1 MSIDNFVLSK
11 LLCILDKKLTMKETL
26 KKTFN
31 TNVLMVVGVVFGIG
45 LIFQFIVF
53 PGLTE
58 ADTALNILAL
68 LVGIFSLLF
77 AFHFVQWKKLFDFLS
92 EDEELIPPGETEL
105 DYINP
110 EELKPKK
117 KRNPKQFDGVKSDEQ
132 FVKTRKKRVSKSEFP
147 LPPHH
152 PIKKTINK

>member
-1 MSIDNFVLSK
+1 
-11 LLCILDKKLTMKETL
+11 MKETL

-31 TNVLMVVGVVFGIG
+31 SNVLVVVGVVFGIG

-58 ADTALNILAL
+58 ADTILNILAL

-92 EDEELIPPGETEL
+92 EDEEPIPPGETEL

-117 KRNPKQFDGVKSDEQ
+117 KRTTKNKPEPHVVHPKV
-132 FVKTRKKRVSKSEFP
+132 
-147 LPPHH
+147 
-152 PIKKTINK
+152 KKTNK

>member
-1 MSIDNFVLSK
+1 
-11 LLCILDKKLTMKETL
+11 MKETL
-26 KKTFN
+26 KKTFD

-53 PGLTE
+53 PGLT
-58 ADTALNILAL
+58 ASDTVLNILAL

-92 EDEELIPPGETEL
+92 EDEQPIPPGETEL

-117 KRNPKQFDGVKSDEQ
+117 KRNTKQFPEVKSEEP
-132 FVKTRKKRVSKSEFP
+132 FVKTRKK
-147 LPPHH
+147 
-152 PIKKTINK
+152 IKTK

>member
-1 MSIDNFVLSK
+1 
-11 LLCILDKKLTMKETL
+11 MKETL

-31 TNVLMVVGVVFGIG
+31 TNVLMVVGVVFGLG

-53 PGLTE
+53 PGLTA
-58 ADTALNILAL
+58 ADTVLNILSS

-77 AFHFVQWKKLFDFLS
+77 AFHFVKWKKLFDFLS
-92 EDEELIPPGETEL
+92 EDKEPVSPGETEL

-117 KRNPKQFDGVKSDEQ
+117 KRNPKQFPEVKSEET
-132 FVKTRKKRVSKSEFP
+132 FVKTRKK
-147 LPPHH
+147 
-152 PIKKTINK
+152 INKK

>member
-1 MSIDNFVLSK
+1 
-11 LLCILDKKLTMKETL
+11 MKETL

-31 TNVLMVVGVVFGIG
+31 TNVLTVVGIVFGIG

-58 ADTALNILAL
+58 ADTILNILAL
-68 LVGIFSLLF
+68 LVGFFSLLF

-92 EDEELIPPGETEL
+92 EDEQPILPGETEL

-117 KRNPKQFDGVKSDEQ
+117 KRNPKQFPEVNSEET
-132 FVKTRKKRVSKSEFP
+132 FVKTRKKKKSEYP

-152 PIKKTINK
+152 PIKKTNNK

>member
-1 MSIDNFVLSK
+1 
-11 LLCILDKKLTMKETL
+11 MKETF
-26 KKTFN
+26 KKTFD

-58 ADTALNILAL
+58 ADTLLNILAL

-92 EDEELIPPGETEL
+92 EDEQPIPPGETEL
-105 DYINP
+105 DYIP
-110 EELKPKK
+110 QEEITKK
-117 KRNPKQFDGVKSDEQ
+117 KRNPKQSPEVKSEEP
-132 FVKTRKKRVSKSEFP
+132 FVKTRKKT
-147 LPPHH
+147 
-152 PIKKTINK
+152 KKK